1 MQMANR
7 IDVLVW
13 VLLLVLP
20 TGSVHA
26 LTEAEA
32 DFVQAY
38 RSYSGGDH
46 SRAAPLFQNALADS
60 QLVLGD
66 YALYYLGRIAAKAGK
81 HDEARGHLDT
91 LKKSFPK
98 SLWVAEASFL
108 RVELDLARKR
118 YQAAI
123 RGAAALKKTASGRAA
138 RARAAHYLGQAHEA
152 LGKDRKAYAF
162 HQEARRRAPRSAWG
176 SRARERVRELR
187 RKHPKRLGLRKGD
200 AMLREARQLR
210 RERDYPAAAEL
221 YQRILRETNFR
232 RLSLEGLAEVYRKM
246 RLRDDEEQVLRRYV
260 RHYPRR
266 DKAGA
271 ALTRVATI
279 RWNRNDNAGALKTL
293 REFRRKY
300 PGHLRRRFAVYVIG
314 RIHESMGQWEA
325 AARTY
330 RQLFAKEHRYS
341 RFRNDA
347 AWRLAWIHY
356 RGSDHSAAR
365 ALFHEIAARRGNL
378 KVAATFWEAR
388 TAEKL
393 KELVSAE
400 RLYRRV
406 VGKDPESYYAVL
418 ASRRLEGLG
427 IHVADAPAPKRA
439 MQKAGAPRLGSRARF
454 HLARARAL
462 ARLGLNRLAQP
473 ELDRVRRHSKRTPGL
488 KRLLMREYARAHAHH
503 RSLSLALQSPPSPET
518 LRLRYPLAHWD
529 TVRRHAAENGLDPYL
544 VLSLMRQESRFQPR
558 ALSSANAHG
567 LMQLLH
573 ETARNEASLMGLPE
587 PAAGQLF
594 DPELNI
600 RLGAHHLKGLLEHYA
615 HSQAKA
621 LAAYNAGKQ
630 AVERWARNLGSAD
643 DVEFVERIS
652 YRETRR
658 YVKAVLRN
666 YHAYRKLY
674 GAVPPKEA
682 PGPADCPTCSEAGP

>member
-1 MQMANR
+1 MKTLACAVC
-7 IDVLVW
+7 I
-13 VLLLVLP
+13 LP
-20 TGSVHA
+20 MWLAGAPVHA
-26 LTEAEA
+26 VTGAEAE
-32 DFVQAY
+32 FVRAF
-38 RSYSGGDH
+38 RHYSEGDP
-46 SRAAPLFQNALADS
+46 SRAEALFRSALVDS
-60 QLVLGD
+60 TLVLGD
-66 YALYYLGRIAAKAGK
+66 YALYYLGRIASDTGK
-81 HDEARGHLDT
+81 HDEARGYLKR

-98 SLWVAEASFL
+98 SIWATESSFL
-108 RVELDLARKR
+108 QVELDLTQKR

-123 RGAAALKKTASGRAA
+123 RRAAALKKTVSGREA
-138 RARAAHYLGQAHEA
+138 RARAAYYLGRAHEA
-152 LGKDRKAYAF
+152 VGEDRKAHAF
-162 HQEARRRAPRSAWG
+162 HQEARRRGPRSTWG

-187 RKHPKRLGLRKGD
+187 RKNPKRFGFRNAD
-200 AMLREARQLR
+200 AMLREGRQLQ

-246 RLRDDEEQVLRRYV
+246 RLRDEEEQVLRRYL
-260 RHYPRR
+260 RHYPKRAE
-266 DKAGA
+266 AGT
-271 ALTRVATI
+271 ALTRIATI
-279 RWNRNDNAGALKTL
+279 QWNRDDNAGALQTL
-293 REFRRKY
+293 GEFRRKY
-300 PGHLRRRFAVYVIG
+300 PGHLRRRFAVYVMG

-325 AARTY
+325 AIRTY
-330 RQLFAKEHRYS
+330 RELFTKEHRYS

-356 RGSDHSAAR
+356 RRSDHSAAR
-365 ALFHEIAARRGNL
+365 ALFHDIARRHSNL
-378 KVAATFWEAR
+378 KAAATFWEAR
-388 TAEKL
+388 IAEKQTEFVTA
-393 KELVSAE
+393 K

-406 VGKDPESYYAVL
+406 VKKDPESYYAVL
-418 ASRRLEGLG
+418 ASRQLAGLG
-427 IHVADAPAPKRA
+427 VTLPDPLSPKRLS
-439 MQKAGAPRLGSRARF
+439 QKAGAPRLDTRARF

-462 ARLGLNRLAQP
+462 ARLGLDQLAHP
-473 ELDRVRRHSKRTPGL
+473 ELDRVRRHAKRTAGL
-488 KRLLMREYARAHAHH
+488 KLLLMREYARAQAYH
-503 RSLSLALQSPPSPET
+503 RSLSLAVESPPSPET

-544 VLSLMRQESRFQPR
+544 VLSLMRQESMFKPG
-558 ALSSANAHG
+558 AVSSANALG

-587 PAAGQLF
+587 PEARQLF

-600 RLGAHHLKGLLEHYA
+600 RLGVHHLKGLLEHHA
-615 HSQAKA
+615 HSEAKA
-621 LAAYNAGKQ
+621 LAAYNAGKE
-630 AVERWARNLGSAD
+630 AVERWTRNFASTE

-682 PGPADCPTCSEAGP
+682 PGPARCPRCSEAGP

>member
-1 MQMANR
+1 MKTLAR
-7 IDVLVW
+7 GVCI
-13 VLLLVLP
+13 LLMWLFVAP
-20 TGSVHA
+20 VHA
-26 LTEAEA
+26 ATGAEAE
-32 DFVQAY
+32 FVRAFRHY
-38 RSYSGGDH
+38 TDGDH
-46 SRAAPLFQNALADS
+46 SRAETLFRRALADTT
-60 QLVLGD
+60 LVLGD
-66 YALYYLGRIAAKAGK
+66 YALYYLGRIASETGK
-81 HDEARGHLDT
+81 HDEARGYLER

-98 SLWVAEASFL
+98 SIWALEASFL
-108 RVELDLARKR
+108 RVELDLTQKR

-138 RARAAHYLGQAHEA
+138 RARAAYYLGRAHEA
-152 LGKDRKAYAF
+152 VGEDRKAHAF
-162 HQEARRRAPRSAWG
+162 HQEARRRGPRSTWG

-187 RKHPKRLGLRKGD
+187 RENPKRFGFRNAD
-200 AMLREARQLR
+200 AMLREARQLQ
-210 RERDYPAAAEL
+210 RERDYPAAADL

-246 RLRDDEEQVLRRYV
+246 RLRDEEEQILRRYV
-260 RHYPRR
+260 RHYPKRAE
-266 DKAGA
+266 AGT
-271 ALTRVATI
+271 ALTRIATI
-279 RWNRNDNAGALKTL
+279 QWNRDDNAGALQTL
-293 REFRRKY
+293 GEFRRKY
-300 PGHLRRRFAVYVIG
+300 PGHLQRRFAVYVIG

-325 AARTY
+325 AIRTY
-330 RQLFAKEHRYS
+330 RLLFAKEHRYS

-356 RGSDHSAAR
+356 RRSDHPAAR
-365 ALFHEIAARRGNL
+365 ALFHEIAGRRGNL

-388 TAEKL
+388 TAEKQ
-393 KELVSAE
+393 KELATAG

-406 VGKDPESYYAVL
+406 VRKDPESYYAVL
-418 ASRRLEGLG
+418 ASRRLAGLG
-427 IHVADAPAPKRA
+427 VTLPDPLSPKRPR
-439 MQKAGAPRLGSRARF
+439 QKAGAPRLDARARF

-462 ARLGLNRLAQP
+462 ARLGLNQLAHP
-473 ELDRVRRHSKRTPGL
+473 ELDRVRRHAKRSAGL
-488 KRLLMREYARAHAHH
+488 KLLLMREYARTQAYH
-503 RSLSLALQSPPSPET
+503 RSLSLAVESPPSPET

-544 VLSLMRQESRFQPR
+544 VLSLMRQESMFKPG
-558 ALSSANAHG
+558 AVSSANALG

-587 PAAGQLF
+587 PEARQLF

-600 RLGAHHLKGLLEHYA
+600 RLGVHHLKGLLEHHA
-615 HSQAKA
+615 HSEAKA
-621 LAAYNAGKQ
+621 LAAYNAGKK
-630 AVERWARNLGSAD
+630 AVERWTQNFASTE

-682 PGPADCPTCSEAGP
+682 PGPAGCLTCSEAGS

>member
-1 MQMANR
+1 MKTLACAVC
-7 IDVLVW
+7 I
-13 VLLLVLP
+13 LP
-20 TGSVHA
+20 MWLAGAPVHA
-26 LTEAEA
+26 VTGAEAE
-32 DFVQAY
+32 FVRAF
-38 RSYSGGDH
+38 RHYSEGDP
-46 SRAAPLFQNALADS
+46 SRAEALFRSALVDS
-60 QLVLGD
+60 TLVLGD
-66 YALYYLGRIAAKAGK
+66 YALYYLGRIASDTGK
-81 HDEARGHLDT
+81 HDEARGYLKR

-98 SLWVAEASFL
+98 SIWATESSFL
-108 RVELDLARKR
+108 QVELDLTQKR

-123 RGAAALKKTASGRAA
+123 RRAAALKKTVSGREA
-138 RARAAHYLGQAHEA
+138 RARAAYYLGRAHEA
-152 LGKDRKAYAF
+152 VGKDRKAHAF
-162 HQEARRRAPRSAWG
+162 HQEARRRAPRSTWG

-187 RKHPKRLGLRKGD
+187 RKNPKRFGFRNAD

-246 RLRDDEEQVLRRYV
+246 RLRDEEEQVLRRYL
-260 RHYPRR
+260 RHYPKRAE
-266 DKAGA
+266 AGT
-271 ALTRVATI
+271 ALTRIATI
-279 RWNRNDNAGALKTL
+279 QWNRDDNAGALQTL
-293 REFRRKY
+293 GEFRRKY
-300 PGHLRRRFAVYVIG
+300 PGHLRRRFAVYVMG

-325 AARTY
+325 AIRTY
-330 RQLFAKEHRYS
+330 RELFTKEHRYS

-356 RGSDHSAAR
+356 RRSDHSAAR
-365 ALFHEIAARRGNL
+365 ALFHDIARRHSNL
-378 KVAATFWEAR
+378 KAAATFWEAR
-388 TAEKL
+388 IAEKQTEFVTA
-393 KELVSAE
+393 K

-406 VGKDPESYYAVL
+406 VRKDPESYYAVL
-418 ASRRLEGLG
+418 ASRQLAGLG
-427 IHVADAPAPKRA
+427 VTLPDPLSPKRPS
-439 MQKAGAPRLGSRARF
+439 QKAGAPRLDTRARF

-462 ARLGLNRLAQP
+462 ARLGLDQLAHP
-473 ELDRVRRHSKRTPGL
+473 ELDRVRRHAKRTAGL
-488 KRLLMREYARAHAHH
+488 KLLLMREYARAQAYH
-503 RSLSLALQSPPSPET
+503 RSLSLAVESPPSPET

-544 VLSLMRQESRFQPR
+544 VLSLMRQESMFKPG
-558 ALSSANAHG
+558 AVSSANALG

-587 PAAGQLF
+587 PEARQLF

-600 RLGAHHLKGLLEHYA
+600 RLGVHHLKGLLEHHA
-615 HSQAKA
+615 HSEAKA
-621 LAAYNAGKQ
+621 LAAYNAGKE
-630 AVERWARNLGSAD
+630 AVERWTRNFASTE

-682 PGPADCPTCSEAGP
+682 PGPARCPRCSEAGP